1 MAEEALLCD
10 WIGLFIVAPPLPQPA
25 MAIAKIEITG
35 RDRNPFFTGFS
46 PWGMR

>member
-1 MAEEALLCD
+1 MAGDEALCD
-10 WIGLFIVAPPLPQPA
+10 WIGLFIEAPPQPA
-25 MAIAKIEITG
+25 IASAKIEMKG